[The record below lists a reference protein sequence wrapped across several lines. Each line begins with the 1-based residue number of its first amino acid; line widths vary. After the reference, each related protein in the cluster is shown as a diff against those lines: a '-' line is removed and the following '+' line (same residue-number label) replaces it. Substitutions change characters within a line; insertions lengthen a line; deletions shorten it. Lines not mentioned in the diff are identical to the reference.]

1 MADRKGTLP
10 DSLIQPLLRS
20 GGLRR
25 VDSRDAEQS
34 AARNDAWEAR
44 LRRLPDG
51 YLRDYDL
58 LFRQVTRYLLAQG
71 LDVDQHHP
79 HRTLAAILGHLGG
92 VTAKDIEAMV
102 RHRHAL
108 KYDPTTPPDAAACKV
123 LQGFLDG
130 FREEAEP

>member
-25 VDSRDAEQS
+25 VDSRAAEQA
-34 AARNDAWEAR
+34 AARNDAWEDR

-71 LDVDQHHP
+71 LDVGQHHP
-79 HRTLAAILGHLGG
+79 HRTLATILSLLGRA
-92 VTAKDIEAMV
+92 TTKDIETMI

-108 KYDPTTPPDAAACKV
+108 KYDPTTPQDEAARDV
-123 LQGFLDG
+123 LQRFLTG
-130 FREEAEP
+130 FREEADP